1 MHFVPADE
9 PISQARA
16 LHQRLLVRFREER
29 GRVQIDATVT
39 SRVTN
44 LGHHNSWSAKNL
56 GEPSSL
62 SAMLQF
68 CSDAL
73 LLYVRRPFGNR

>member
-1 MHFVPADE
+1 MPADE

-44 LGHHNSWSAKNL
+44 LGHHNSWSKPKNL
-56 GEPSSL
+56 GQPSSL
-62 SAMLQF
+62 LAMLQF
-68 CSDAL
+68 CSDDL
-73 LLYVRRPFGNR
+73 LLE